1 MTLLFTICSSADR
14 FDLHYFKVYA
24 VDERN
29 LFIKNFQYDGTG
41 PDAYFWVGDDVQPSP
56 RGMIVPYPPEPTTGV
71 TTGTTA
77 SRRGGGSRST
87 TPSVSY
93 RNRGRKQRGR
103 VTTDDSEVRA
113 RAPPGLKKM
122 INENVLL
129 TLPGNY
135 KVTDI
140 RWLAVWCTRFT
151 VNYGEVYIPKK
162 LNIPK
167 SVVRTIANE
176 THIINTTDIH
186 SQ

>member
-1 MTLLFTICSSADR
+1 MQYSC
-14 FDLHYFKVYA
+14 FDFHCFKVYA

-71 TTGTTA
+71 TIGTTA
-77 SRRGGGSRST
+77 SRST

-103 VTTDDSEVRA
+103 VTTDDSDAEARA

-122 INENVLL
+122 LNENVLL

-151 VNYGEVYIPKK
+151 VNYGEVYIPKN

-167 SVVRTIANE
+167 SVVRKIGNE
-176 THIINTTDIH
+176 THTYQCNVYSFTVKR
-186 SQ
+186 